1 MKFEELV
8 NYILLESNSLRLVY
22 TKDLNVNQKQTLE
35 KLLDNADSH
44 SEFSGGNYVKGE
56 DKDQQRIIALEDG
69 EVVGFMTPRFQ
80 PESGFWRSGA
90 IYITPQHQGKGY
102 ASIMLKQFFNDPTHL
117 PARVWIADYNK
128 SSQKAFSNAGFK
140 KSKERNLS
148 DSPNDK
154 GFDWIKEK

>member
-1 MKFEELV
+1 MKFEDLV
-8 NYILLESNSLRLVY
+8 DKILLESNSLRLVS

-35 KLLDNADSH
+35 KLLDDADSH
-44 SEFSGGNYVKGE
+44 PEFSGGNYVKGE
-56 DKDQQRIIALEDG
+56 DKDQQRIIALEGD

-80 PESGFWRSGA
+80 LESGFWRSGA
-90 IYITPQHQGKGY
+90 IYIPPQHQGKGY
-102 ASIMLKQFFNDPTHL
+102 ASIMLKQFFNNPTHL